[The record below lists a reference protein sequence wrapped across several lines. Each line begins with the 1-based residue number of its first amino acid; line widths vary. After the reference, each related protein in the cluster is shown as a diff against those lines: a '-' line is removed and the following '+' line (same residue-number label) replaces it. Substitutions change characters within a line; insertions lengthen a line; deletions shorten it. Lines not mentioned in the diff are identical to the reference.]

1 MLRKLS
7 GGLWVILVLALA
19 LAACG
24 GGGGGAAPV
33 APTPPALPTIQVA
46 ATLSVSGAPA
56 PTEPAQLVPNTP
68 DPNIKLPTFT
78 PSPKVVSANRLLY
91 VRSNRFWTANAD
103 GSDKQPLLGEDAPP
117 IYSPPK
123 DPGRAWASP
132 SGDKLAYLAGSEG
145 ALWMVNVDGS
155 DNHQVSDGLLPA
167 PDTGTEK
174 DIRNVIFKLYAQEMA
189 WSPDERWLAF
199 LGAPDGLYH
208 LYIADVDGSQVIQVT
223 DDELREGDLAWSPD
237 GRYLAYTGLD
247 EKFANEYLYFTTAD
261 GEQVTPVDI
270 QSLLEQADSEYEVL
284 GGVEGIT
291 WLDEDTFFF
300 YPLSPKG
307 SLGIWKAA
315 VPSGAVSP
323 IFTEPIVGAEWSPQ
337 ARAWVIAL
345 LEEPDKLWLL
355 REGESTPE
363 LLVENGYAP
372 LWSPDGELIVYS
384 SPSEG
389 SKIKWDIRAVRVDG
403 TGDRLLAAGV
413 SLIGREPPEPGPEG
427 KRYWSPDG
435 KTLLYTAVGR
445 SYGSPGPD
453 LENWWAVSLEGG
465 EPWAMSDLRTVFY
478 LQKPEPS
485 PDGKSYAFV
494 GFWYVDKNVRLW
506 TMSTTGGNVTQVD
519 VPVRWFLWL
528 P

>member
-1 MLRKLS
+1 MLRKFS
-7 GGLWVILVLALA
+7 GALWVVVVLSVAL
-19 LAACG
+19 LGCG
-24 GGGGGAAPV
+24 GGATPAVP
-33 APTPPALPTIQVA
+33 PPPALPTLPPAVA
-46 ATLSVSGAPA
+46 TGSGMPA
-56 PTEPAQLVPNTP
+56 PSEPAAQLVPNTP

-78 PSPKVVSANRLLY
+78 PGPKVVSANRLVY
-91 VRSNRFWTANAD
+91 VRGNRFWTANAD
-103 GSDKQPLLGEDAPP
+103 GSDKQPLLGDDAPP

-132 SGDKLAYLAGSEG
+132 GGDKVVYMAGPDG
-145 ALWMVNVDGS
+145 ALWMVSVDGS

-167 PDTGTEK
+167 PGSGTNRDLE
-174 DIRNVIFKLYAQEMA
+174 DITRKLYSQEMA
-189 WSPDERWLAF
+189 WSPDGSRLAF
-199 LGAPDGLYH
+199 LGAPDGRYH
-208 LYIADVDGSQVIQVT
+208 LYIATLGGSEVVQVT
-223 DDELREGDLAWSPD
+223 DDEFREGDLAWSPD

-247 EKFANEYLYFTTAD
+247 EKHANEYLYLTTVD
-261 GEQVTPVDI
+261 GKRVTPVDI
-270 QSLLEQADSEYEVL
+270 QSLLEQAQSEYQVL
-284 GGVEGIT
+284 GGVEGVT
-291 WLDEDTFFF
+291 WLDEETFFF

-307 SLGIWKAA
+307 SLGIWKAT

-323 IFTEPIVGAEWSPQ
+323 IFTEPITAAEWSPE

-345 LEEPDKLWLL
+345 LAEPGKLWLL
-355 REGESTPE
+355 REGESSPE
-363 LLVENGYAP
+363 LLVENGSAP

-384 SPSEG
+384 APSEG
-389 SKIKWDIRAVRVDG
+389 SGTRWDIRAVRQDG

-413 SLIGREPPEPGPEG
+413 SLVGREPPELGPEG

-494 GFWYVDKNVRLW
+494 GFWYVDKNVRMW
-506 TMSTTGGNVTQVD
+506 TMSTMGGNVTQVD